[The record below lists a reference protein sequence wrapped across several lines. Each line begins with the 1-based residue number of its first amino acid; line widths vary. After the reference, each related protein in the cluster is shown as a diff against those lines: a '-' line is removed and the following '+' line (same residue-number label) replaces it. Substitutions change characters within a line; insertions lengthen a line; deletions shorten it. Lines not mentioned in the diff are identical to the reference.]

1 MILDL
6 ITRAVAEEEAVA
18 EVQPSWFENAFGD
31 FTEFPWWAWIVLAVL
46 LVGGPLLYFI
56 IKHFF
61 SKSSKKLVWS
71 TKMLALGAVCM
82 ALSNV
87 LSMIKLLSMPQGGSI
102 TAASM
107 LPLML
112 FAYVYGVGPGMT
124 VGAVYGVMQ
133 YIIDPFFLSVPQVL
147 LDYPIAFAMVGLAGL
162 FSKSENRTLGLTAGV
177 VLGSF
182 GRFAAAVLSGVVFFA
197 DSAGSQNPWVYSIGY
212 NGAYMLPECIIC
224 VVLALAVGPRLIQQL
239 SKVK

>member
-18 EVQPSWFENAFGD
+18 EAQPSWFENAFGD
-31 FTEFPWWAWIVLAVL
+31 FAEFPVGGWILVAVL
-46 LVGGPLLYFI
+46 LVGGLVVYRQF
-56 IKHFF
+56 KSE
-61 SKSSKKLVWS
+61 SKTVWS
-71 TKMLALGAVCM
+71 TRMLALGAVCM

-87 LSMIKLLSMPQGGSI
+87 LSMIKLFDMPQGGSI
-102 TAASM
+102 TPASM

-133 YIIDPFFLSVPQVL
+133 FMIEPYFLSVPQML

-162 FSKSENRTLGLTAGV
+162 FSKSENRALGLTAGV
-177 VLGSF
+177 VLGSL
-182 GRFAAAVLSGVVFFA
+182 GRFVAAVLSGVVFFA
-197 DSAGSQNPWVYSIGY
+197 EYAGDQNPWVYSIGY

-224 VVLALAVGPRLIQQL
+224 VVLALAVGLRLTQQL
-239 SKVK
+239 SKAK

>member
-18 EVQPSWFENAFGD
+18 EAQPSWFENAFGD
-31 FTEFPWWAWIVLAVL
+31 FAEFPVGGWILVAVL
-46 LVGGPLLYFI
+46 LVGGLVVYRQF
-56 IKHFF
+56 KSE
-61 SKSSKKLVWS
+61 SKTVWS

-87 LSMIKLLSMPQGGSI
+87 LSMIKLFDMPQGGSV
-102 TAASM
+102 TPASM

-133 YIIDPFFLSVPQVL
+133 FIIQPYFLSVPQML

-162 FSKSENRTLGLTAGV
+162 FSKNENRALGLSLGV
-177 VLGSF
+177 VLGSL
-182 GRFAAAVLSGVVFFA
+182 GRFVAAVLSGVVFFA
-197 DSAGSQNPWVYSIGY
+197 EYAGDQNPWVYSIGY

-224 VVLALAVGPRLIQQL
+224 VVLALAVGLRLTQQL
-239 SKVK
+239 SKAK

>member
-18 EVQPSWFENAFGD
+18 EAQPSWFENAFGD
-31 FTEFPWWAWIVLAVL
+31 FAEFPVGGWILVAVL
-46 LVGGPLLYFI
+46 LVGGLVVYRQF
-56 IKHFF
+56 KSE
-61 SKSSKKLVWS
+61 SKTVWS
-71 TKMLALGAVCM
+71 TRMLALGAVCM

-87 LSMIKLLSMPQGGSI
+87 LSMIKLFDMPQGGSV
-102 TAASM
+102 TPASM

-133 YIIDPFFLSVPQVL
+133 LIIEPYFLSVPQML

-162 FSKSENRTLGLTAGV
+162 FSKNENRALGLSLGV
-177 VLGSF
+177 VLGSL
-182 GRFAAAVLSGVVFFA
+182 GRFVAAVLSGVVFFA
-197 DSAGSQNPWVYSIGY
+197 EYAGDQNPWVYSIGY

-224 VVLALAVGPRLIQQL
+224 VVLALAVGLRLTQQL
-239 SKVK
+239 SKAK

>member
-18 EVQPSWFENAFGD
+18 EAQPSWFENAFGD
-31 FTEFPWWAWIVLAVL
+31 FAEFPVGGWILVAVL
-46 LVGGPLLYFI
+46 LVGGLVVYRQF
-56 IKHFF
+56 KSE
-61 SKSSKKLVWS
+61 SKTVWS
-71 TKMLALGAVCM
+71 TRMLALGAVCM

-87 LSMIKLLSMPQGGSI
+87 LSMIKLFDMPQGGSV
-102 TAASM
+102 TPASM

-133 YIIDPFFLSVPQVL
+133 FIIEPYFLSVPQML

-162 FSKSENRTLGLTAGV
+162 FSKNENRALGLSLGV
-177 VLGSF
+177 VLGSL
-182 GRFAAAVLSGVVFFA
+182 GRFVAAVLSGVVFFA
-197 DSAGSQNPWVYSIGY
+197 EYAGDQNPWVYSIGY

-224 VVLALAVGPRLIQQL
+224 VVLALAVGLRLTQQL
-239 SKVK
+239 SKAK

>member
-31 FTEFPWWAWIVLAVL
+31 FAEFPVGGWILVAVL
-46 LVGGPLLYFI
+46 LVGGLVVYRQF
-56 IKHFF
+56 KSE
-61 SKSSKKLVWS
+61 SKTVWS
-71 TKMLALGAVCM
+71 TRMLALGAVCM

-87 LSMIKLLSMPQGGSI
+87 LSMIKLFDMPQGGSI
-102 TAASM
+102 TPASM

-133 YIIDPFFLSVPQVL
+133 FMIEPYFLSVPQML

-162 FSKSENRTLGLTAGV
+162 FSKNENRALGLSLGV
-177 VLGSF
+177 VLGSL
-182 GRFAAAVLSGVVFFA
+182 GRFVAAVLSGVVFFA
-197 DSAGSQNPWVYSIGY
+197 EYAGDQNPWVYSIGY

-224 VVLALAVGPRLIQQL
+224 VVLALAVGLRLTQQL
-239 SKVK
+239 SKAK

>member
-18 EVQPSWFENAFGD
+18 EAQPSWFENAFGD
-31 FTEFPWWAWIVLAVL
+31 FAEFPVGGWILVAVL
-46 LVGGPLLYFI
+46 LVGGLVVYRQF
-56 IKHFF
+56 KSE
-61 SKSSKKLVWS
+61 SKTVWS

-82 ALSNV
+82 ARSNV
-87 LSMIKLLSMPQGGSI
+87 LSMIKLFDMPQGGSV
-102 TAASM
+102 TPASM

-133 YIIDPFFLSVPQVL
+133 FIIEPYFLSVPQML

-162 FSKSENRTLGLTAGV
+162 FSKNENRALGLSLGV
-177 VLGSF
+177 VLGSL
-182 GRFAAAVLSGVVFFA
+182 GRFVAAVLSGVVFFA
-197 DSAGSQNPWVYSIGY
+197 EYAGDQNPWVYSIGY

-224 VVLALAVGPRLIQQL
+224 VVLALAVGLRLTQQL
-239 SKVK
+239 SKAK

>member
-18 EVQPSWFENAFGD
+18 EAQPSWFENAFGD
-31 FTEFPWWAWIVLAVL
+31 FAEFPVWAWIVVAVL
-46 LVGGPLLYFI
+46 LVGGLVAYRQ
-56 IKHFF
+56 IK
-61 SKSSKKLVWS
+61 SGKKTVWN

-87 LSMIKLLSMPQGGSI
+87 LSMIKLFDMPQGGSV
-102 TAASM
+102 TPASM

-133 YIIDPFFLSVPQVL
+133 FIIEPYFLSVPQML
-147 LDYPIAFAMVGLAGL
+147 LDYPIAFAMVGLAGV
-162 FSKSENRTLGLTAGV
+162 FSTYKNRPVGLMAGV
-177 VLGSF
+177 VLGSL
-182 GRFAAAVLSGVVFFA
+182 GRFVAAVLSGVVFFA
-197 DSAGSQNPWVYSIGY
+197 EYAGDQNPLVYSIGY

-224 VVLALAVGPRLIQQL
+224 VVLALAVGLRLTQQL
-239 SKVK
+239 SKAK

>member
-18 EVQPSWFENAFGD
+18 EAQPSWFENAFGD
-31 FTEFPWWAWIVLAVL
+31 FAEFPVGGWILVAVL
-46 LVGGPLLYFI
+46 LVGGLVVYRQF
-56 IKHFF
+56 KSE
-61 SKSSKKLVWS
+61 SKTVWS

-87 LSMIKLLSMPQGGSI
+87 LSMIKLFDMPQGGSI
-102 TAASM
+102 TPASM

-133 YIIDPFFLSVPQVL
+133 FMIEPYFLSVPQML

-162 FSKSENRTLGLTAGV
+162 FSKSENRALGLTAGV
-177 VLGSF
+177 VLGSL
-182 GRFAAAVLSGVVFFA
+182 GRFVAAVLSGVVFFA
-197 DSAGSQNPWVYSIGY
+197 EYAGDQNPWVYSIGY

-224 VVLALAVGPRLIQQL
+224 VVLALAVGLRLTQQL
-239 SKVK
+239 SKAK

>member
-18 EVQPSWFENAFGD
+18 EAQPSWFENAFGD
-31 FTEFPWWAWIVLAVL
+31 FAEFPVWAWIVVAVL
-46 LVGGPLLYFI
+46 LVGGLVAYRQ
-56 IKHFF
+56 IK
-61 SKSSKKLVWS
+61 SGKKTVWN

-87 LSMIKLLSMPQGGSI
+87 LSMIKLFDMPQGGSV
-102 TAASM
+102 TPASM

-133 YIIDPFFLSVPQVL
+133 FIIEPYFFSVPQML

-162 FSKSENRTLGLTAGV
+162 FSKNENRALGLSLGV
-177 VLGSF
+177 VLGSL
-182 GRFAAAVLSGVVFFA
+182 GRFVAAVLSGVVFFA
-197 DSAGSQNPWVYSIGY
+197 EYAGDQNPWVYSIGY

-224 VVLALAVGPRLIQQL
+224 VVLALAVGLRLTQQL
-239 SKVK
+239 SKAK

>member
-18 EVQPSWFENAFGD
+18 EAQPSWFENAFGD
-31 FTEFPWWAWIVLAVL
+31 FAEFPVGGWILVAVL
-46 LVGGPLLYFI
+46 LVGGLVVYRQF
-56 IKHFF
+56 KSE
-61 SKSSKKLVWS
+61 SKTVWS
-71 TKMLALGAVCM
+71 TRMLALGAVCM

-87 LSMIKLLSMPQGGSI
+87 LSMIKLFDMPQGGSV
-102 TAASM
+102 TPASM

-133 YIIDPFFLSVPQVL
+133 FMIEPYFLSVPQML

-162 FSKSENRTLGLTAGV
+162 FSKNENRALGLSLGV
-177 VLGSF
+177 VMGSL
-182 GRFAAAVLSGVVFFA
+182 GRFVAAVLSGVVFFA
-197 DSAGSQNPWVYSIGY
+197 EYAGDQNPWVYSIGY

-224 VVLALAVGPRLIQQL
+224 VVLALAVGLRLTQQL
-239 SKVK
+239 SKAK

>member
-18 EVQPSWFENAFGD
+18 EAQPSWFENAFGD
-31 FTEFPWWAWIVLAVL
+31 FAEFPVGGWILVAVL
-46 LVGGPLLYFI
+46 LVGGLVVYRQF
-56 IKHFF
+56 KSE
-61 SKSSKKLVWS
+61 SKTVWS

-87 LSMIKLLSMPQGGSI
+87 LSMIKLFDMPQGGSV
-102 TAASM
+102 TPASM

-133 YIIDPFFLSVPQVL
+133 FIIEPYFLSVPQML

-162 FSKSENRTLGLTAGV
+162 FSKNENRALGLSLGV
-177 VLGSF
+177 VLGSL
-182 GRFAAAVLSGVVFFA
+182 GRFVAAVLSGAVFFA
-197 DSAGSQNPWVYSIGY
+197 EYAGDQNPWVYSIGY

-224 VVLALAVGPRLIQQL
+224 VVLALAVGLRLTQQL
-239 SKVK
+239 SKAK

>member
-18 EVQPSWFENAFGD
+18 EAQPSWFENAFGD
-31 FTEFPWWAWIVLAVL
+31 FAEFPVWAWIVVAVL
-46 LVGGPLLYFI
+46 LVGGLVVYRQF
-56 IKHFF
+56 KSE
-61 SKSSKKLVWS
+61 SKTVWS

-87 LSMIKLLSMPQGGSI
+87 LSMIKLFDMPQGGSV
-102 TAASM
+102 TPASM

-133 YIIDPFFLSVPQVL
+133 FIIEPYFLSVPQML

-162 FSKSENRTLGLTAGV
+162 FSKNENRALGLSLGV
-177 VLGSF
+177 VLGSL
-182 GRFAAAVLSGVVFFA
+182 GRFVAAVLSGVVFFA
-197 DSAGSQNPWVYSIGY
+197 EYAGDQNPWVYSIGY

-224 VVLALAVGPRLIQQL
+224 VVLALAVGLRLTQQL
-239 SKVK
+239 SKAK

>member
-18 EVQPSWFENAFGD
+18 EAQPSWFENAFGD
-31 FTEFPWWAWIVLAVL
+31 FAEFPVGGWILVAVL
-46 LVGGPLLYFI
+46 LVGGLVVYRQF
-56 IKHFF
+56 KSE
-61 SKSSKKLVWS
+61 SKTVWS

-87 LSMIKLLSMPQGGSI
+87 LSMIKLFDMPQGGSV
-102 TAASM
+102 TPASM

-133 YIIDPFFLSVPQVL
+133 FMIEPYSPSVPQML

-162 FSKSENRTLGLTAGV
+162 FSKNENRALGLSLGV
-177 VLGSF
+177 VLGSL
-182 GRFAAAVLSGVVFFA
+182 GRFVAAVLSGVVFFA
-197 DSAGSQNPWVYSIGY
+197 EYAGDQNPWVYSIGY

-224 VVLALAVGPRLIQQL
+224 VVLALAVGLRLTQQL
-239 SKVK
+239 SKAK

>member
-31 FTEFPWWAWIVLAVL
+31 FVEFPVWAWIVVAVL
-46 LVGGPLLYFI
+46 LVGGLVAYRQ
-56 IKHFF
+56 IK
-61 SKSSKKLVWS
+61 SGKKTVWN

-87 LSMIKLLSMPQGGSI
+87 LSMIKLFDMPQGGSV
-102 TAASM
+102 TPASM

-133 YIIDPFFLSVPQVL
+133 FIIEPYFLSVPQML

-162 FSKSENRTLGLTAGV
+162 FSKSENRALGLTAGV
-177 VLGSF
+177 VLGSL
-182 GRFAAAVLSGVVFFA
+182 GRFVAAVLSGVVFFA
-197 DSAGSQNPWVYSIGY
+197 EYAGDQNPWVYSIGY

-224 VVLALAVGPRLIQQL
+224 VVLALAVGLRLTQQL
-239 SKVK
+239 SKAK

>member
-18 EVQPSWFENAFGD
+18 EAQPSWFENAFGD
-31 FTEFPWWAWIVLAVL
+31 FAEFPVGGWILVAVL
-46 LVGGPLLYFI
+46 LVGGLVVYRQF
-56 IKHFF
+56 KSE
-61 SKSSKKLVWS
+61 SKTVWS

-87 LSMIKLLSMPQGGSI
+87 LSMIKLFDMPQGGSV
-102 TAASM
+102 TPASM

-112 FAYVYGVGPGMT
+112 FAYVYGVGPGMA

-133 YIIDPFFLSVPQVL
+133 FMIEPHFLSVPQML

-162 FSKSENRTLGLTAGV
+162 FSKNENRALGLSLGV
-177 VLGSF
+177 VLGSL
-182 GRFAAAVLSGVVFFA
+182 GRFVAAVLSGVVFFA
-197 DSAGSQNPWVYSIGY
+197 EYAGDQNPWVYSIGY

-224 VVLALAVGPRLIQQL
+224 VVLALAVGLRLTQQL
-239 SKVK
+239 SKAK

>member
-18 EVQPSWFENAFGD
+18 EAQPSWFENAFGD
-31 FTEFPWWAWIVLAVL
+31 FAEFPVGGWILVAVL
-46 LVGGPLLYFI
+46 LVGGLVVYRQF
-56 IKHFF
+56 KSE
-61 SKSSKKLVWS
+61 SKTVWS
-71 TKMLALGAVCM
+71 TRMLALGAVCM

-87 LSMIKLLSMPQGGSI
+87 LSMIKLFDMPQGGSV
-102 TAASM
+102 TPASM

-133 YIIDPFFLSVPQVL
+133 FMIEPYFLSVPQML

-162 FSKSENRTLGLTAGV
+162 FSKSENRALGLTAGV
-177 VLGSF
+177 VLGSL
-182 GRFAAAVLSGVVFFA
+182 GRFVAAVLSGVVFFA
-197 DSAGSQNPWVYSIGY
+197 EYAGDQNPWVYSIGY

-224 VVLALAVGPRLIQQL
+224 VVLALAVGLRLTQQL
-239 SKVK
+239 SKAK

>member
-18 EVQPSWFENAFGD
+18 EAQPSWFENAFGD
-31 FTEFPWWAWIVLAVL
+31 FAEFPVGGWILVAVL
-46 LVGGPLLYFI
+46 LVGGLVVYRQF
-56 IKHFF
+56 KSE
-61 SKSSKKLVWS
+61 SKTVWS
-71 TKMLALGAVCM
+71 TRMLALGAVCM

-87 LSMIKLLSMPQGGSI
+87 LSMIKLFDMPQGGSV
-102 TAASM
+102 TPASM

-133 YIIDPFFLSVPQVL
+133 FIIEPYFLSVPQML

-162 FSKSENRTLGLTAGV
+162 FSKNENRALGLSLGV
-177 VLGSF
+177 VLGSLGPLCGGGAVRRGVLCGVCGGPEPLGIF
-182 GRFAAAVLSGVVFFA
+182 HRLQWRLYAAGVHHLRGASAGGGPAPDPAAVQS
-197 DSAGSQNPWVYSIGY
+197 
-212 NGAYMLPECIIC
+212 
-224 VVLALAVGPRLIQQL
+224 
-239 SKVK
+239 

>member
-6 ITRAVAEEEAVA
+6 ITQAVAEEEAVA
-18 EVQPSWFENAFGD
+18 EAQPSWFENAFGD
-31 FTEFPWWAWIVLAVL
+31 FAEFPVWAWIVVAVL
-46 LVGGPLLYFI
+46 LVGGLVTYRQ
-56 IKHFF
+56 IK
-61 SKSSKKLVWS
+61 SGKKTVWN

-87 LSMIKLLSMPQGGSI
+87 LSMIKLFDMPQGGSV
-102 TAASM
+102 TPASM

-133 YIIDPFFLSVPQVL
+133 FIIEPYFLSVPQML

-162 FSKSENRTLGLTAGV
+162 FSKNENRALGLSLGV
-177 VLGSF
+177 VLGSL
-182 GRFAAAVLSGVVFFA
+182 GRFVAAVLSGVVFFA
-197 DSAGSQNPWVYSIGY
+197 EYAGDQNPWVYSIGY

-224 VVLALAVGPRLIQQL
+224 VVLALAVGLRLTQQL
-239 SKVK
+239 AKAK

>member
-18 EVQPSWFENAFGD
+18 EAQPSWFENAFGD
-31 FTEFPWWAWIVLAVL
+31 FAEFPVGGWILVAVL
-46 LVGGPLLYFI
+46 LVGGLVVYRQF
-56 IKHFF
+56 KSE
-61 SKSSKKLVWS
+61 SKTVWS
-71 TKMLALGAVCM
+71 TKMLALGVVCM

-87 LSMIKLLSMPQGGSI
+87 LSMIKLFDMPQGGSI
-102 TAASM
+102 TPASM

-133 YIIDPFFLSVPQVL
+133 FIIEPYFLSVPQML

-162 FSKSENRTLGLTAGV
+162 FSKSENRALGLTAGV
-177 VLGSF
+177 VLGSL
-182 GRFAAAVLSGVVFFA
+182 GRFVAAVLSGVVFFA
-197 DSAGSQNPWVYSIGY
+197 EYAGDQNPWVYSIGY

-224 VVLALAVGPRLIQQL
+224 VVLALAVGLRLTQQL
-239 SKVK
+239 SKAK

>member
-18 EVQPSWFENAFGD
+18 EAQPSWFENAFGD
-31 FTEFPWWAWIVLAVL
+31 FAEFPVWAWIVVAVL
-46 LVGGPLLYFI
+46 LVGGLVAYRQ
-56 IKHFF
+56 IK
-61 SKSSKKLVWS
+61 SGKKTVWN

-87 LSMIKLLSMPQGGSI
+87 LSMIKLFDMPQGGSI
-102 TAASM
+102 TPASM

-133 YIIDPFFLSVPQVL
+133 FMIEPYFLSVPQML

-162 FSKSENRTLGLTAGV
+162 FSKNENRALGLSLGV
-177 VLGSF
+177 VLGSL
-182 GRFAAAVLSGVVFFA
+182 GRFVAAVLSGVVFFA
-197 DSAGSQNPWVYSIGY
+197 EYAGDQNPWVYSIGY

-224 VVLALAVGPRLIQQL
+224 VVLALAVGLRLTQQL
-239 SKVK
+239 SKAK

>member
-18 EVQPSWFENAFGD
+18 EAQPSWFENAFGD
-31 FTEFPWWAWIVLAVL
+31 FAEFPVGGWILVAVL
-46 LVGGPLLYFI
+46 LVGGLVVYRQF
-56 IKHFF
+56 KSE
-61 SKSSKKLVWS
+61 SKTVWS
-71 TKMLALGAVCM
+71 TRMLALGAVCM

-87 LSMIKLLSMPQGGSI
+87 LSMIKLFDMPQGGSV
-102 TAASM
+102 TPASM

-133 YIIDPFFLSVPQVL
+133 FMIEPYFLSVPQML

-162 FSKSENRTLGLTAGV
+162 FSKNENRALGLSLGV
-177 VLGSF
+177 VLGSL
-182 GRFAAAVLSGVVFFA
+182 GRFVAAVLSGVVFFA
-197 DSAGSQNPWVYSIGY
+197 EYAGDQNPWVYSIGY

-224 VVLALAVGPRLIQQL
+224 VVLALAVGLRLTQQL
-239 SKVK
+239 SKAK

>member
-31 FTEFPWWAWIVLAVL
+31 FAEFPVGGWILVAVL
-46 LVGGPLLYFI
+46 LVGGLVVYRQF
-56 IKHFF
+56 KSE
-61 SKSSKKLVWS
+61 SKTVWS
-71 TKMLALGAVCM
+71 TRMLALGAVCM

-87 LSMIKLLSMPQGGSI
+87 LSMIKLFDMPQGGSV
-102 TAASM
+102 TPASM

-133 YIIDPFFLSVPQVL
+133 FIIEPYFLSVPQML
-147 LDYPIAFAMVGLAGL
+147 LDYPIAFAMVGLAGV
-162 FSKSENRTLGLTAGV
+162 FSTYKNRPVGLMAGV
-177 VLGSF
+177 VLGSL
-182 GRFAAAVLSGVVFFA
+182 GRFVAAVLSGVVFFA
-197 DSAGSQNPWVYSIGY
+197 EYAGDQNPWVYSIGY

-224 VVLALAVGPRLIQQL
+224 VVLALAVGLRLTQQL
-239 SKVK
+239 SKAK